1 MKTSW
6 KEVVKVILF
15 LGTWATTNVGI
26 IWYIHTHPH
35 ISIVEREKIVTVTDT
50 IVETQIVYRD
60 TSDSQFF
67 KAILEIE
74 SGAVSMFEK
83 DSSYLDKQ
91 ISAENGRGKGHL
103 GIYEVCVRG
112 TGFHKV
118 LGYSHDDM
126 FELEKSS
133 HVFWAMMG
141 IFSDRFARKYGR
153 YPTREELARMW
164 SGGPDG
170 HKKKS
175 TNNYA
180 KKYNRLYVSLR
191 NKG

>member
-1 MKTSW
+1 M
-6 KEVVKVILF
+6 
-15 LGTWATTNVGI
+15 TWAATNVSI
-26 IWYIHTHPH
+26 IWYTHTHPH
-35 ISIVEREKIVTVTDT
+35 ISIVEKEKIVTVIDT
-50 IVETQIVYRD
+50 IVKTQIVYRD

-74 SGAVSMFEK
+74 SGTITMFEK
-83 DSSYLDKQ
+83 DSTYLDKQ
-91 ISAENGRGKGHL
+91 ISAEHGRGKGHL

-118 LGYSHDDM
+118 LGYTHDDM

-141 IFSDRFARKYGR
+141 IFVDRFSRKYGR
-153 YPTREELARMW
+153 YPTREELSRMW

-175 TNNYA
+175 TKRYETKFKKLYA
-180 KKYNRLYVSLR
+180 SIR
-191 NKG
+191 NER